1 MCTNIH
7 THSLTRTHTP
17 TQIHTHTH
25 AHIPGMTRNFHEEH
39 LLHFLFLQKLVARE
53 DAGKKINKQDD
64 INRDYFKVLTEG
76 IFQCCFKT

>member
-1 MCTNIH
+1 
-7 THSLTRTHTP
+7 
-17 TQIHTHTH
+17 
-25 AHIPGMTRNFHEEH
+25 MTRNFHEEH